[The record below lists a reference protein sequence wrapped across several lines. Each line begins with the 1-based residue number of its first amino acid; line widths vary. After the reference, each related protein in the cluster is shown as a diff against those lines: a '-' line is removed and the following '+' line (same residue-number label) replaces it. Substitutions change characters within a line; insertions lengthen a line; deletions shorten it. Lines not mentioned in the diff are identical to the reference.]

1 MGWEWYDWIGFRLG
15 CVGSVGIELDWVRN
29 SMTGLSIGWARIGIS
44 WVGSGWI
51 EIGSDWVELGWVKYD
66 WIGLGRG

>member
-1 MGWEWYDWIGFRLG
+1 
-15 CVGSVGIELDWVRN
+15 
-29 SMTGLSIGWARIGIS
+29 MTGLSIGWARIGIS